1 MKPIKII
8 SMHFLFLVKE
18 EGKGRTNLV
27 VQSQI
32 FSSWDSIETRE
43 MHLKRSKNI
52 V

>member
-8 SMHFLFLVKE
+8 STHFLFLAKE
-18 EGKGRTNLV
+18 EGEERKNLA

-32 FSSWDSIETRE
+32 FSWDSIETRE
-43 MHLKRSKNI
+43 IYLKKSKNI

>member
-8 SMHFLFLVKE
+8 STHLLFLVKE
-18 EGKGRTNLV
+18 EGEERTNLV

-43 MHLKRSKNI
+43 IYLKKSKNI